1 MRVSAY
7 IFGVIILFLLSGCS
21 KDDGDGSGNGNNE
34 VSYYGLDC
42 GNGPYNCTKNT
53 NQYSTKTANA
63 NITNGVLTIEIDGRL
78 TISVTYDG
86 LGAYSTLDTD
96 LMYEFCVNT
105 GGQTYVCYRTNN
117 PPQTGGYM
125 EILSN
130 DGNYIEGNFRFIGH
144 TSASAN
150 VTNRTYNG
158 TDNGL
163 YRIKL
168 D

>member
-1 MRVSAY
+1 MKRAAWIVG
-7 IFGVIILFLLSGCS
+7 IMGLLLVAGCS
-21 KDDGDGSGNGNNE
+21 KDDGDGNGGNNAE
-34 VSYYGLDC
+34 ISYYGLDC
-42 GNGPYNCTKNT
+42 SNGPFNCTKN
-53 NQYSTKTANA
+53 NIQYSTQTANA
-63 NITNGVLTIEIDGRL
+63 NITNGILTIEIDGRL
-78 TISVTYDG
+78 TITVTYDG
-86 LGAYSTLDTD
+86 LGAYSTLNTD

-105 GGQTYVCYRTNN
+105 GGQTFVCYRTNN

-144 TSASAN
+144 TTASAN

-158 TDNGL
+158 ADDGL